1 MRLCE
6 KTFLLSCKLDFYQ
19 LELKLSKLPL
29 LLSHFLFTT
38 KSLNHSLGQ
47 TRMRDAESDRL
58 LLSFGVETHC
68 RVVSACLACSQFSA
82 IPIDFRAMICS
93 KIKSVAPAKSRREFS
108 VVWPTLEG
116 CI

>member
-38 KSLNHSLGQ
+38 KSLNHSPGQ
-47 TRMRDAESDRL
+47 TRTRDAESDRL
-58 LLSFGVETHC
+58 LLSFGVSETHC
-68 RVVSACLACSQFSA
+68 RVVSACLACSQF
-82 IPIDFRAMICS
+82 RAMICG
-93 KIKSVAPAKSRREFS
+93 KI
-108 VVWPTLEG
+108 
-116 CI
+116 

>member
-38 KSLNHSLGQ
+38 KSLNHSPGQ

-58 LLSFGVETHC
+58 LLSFGVSQESLSRGFDLS
-68 RVVSACLACSQFSA
+68 RVL
-82 IPIDFRAMICS
+82 
-93 KIKSVAPAKSRREFS
+93 SVLGYSH
-108 VVWPTLEG
+108 
-116 CI
+116 